1 MPLCLRAGVSDDC
14 VKPCEEQLLPSA
26 AVVQDPPVWP
36 LTPQPGGPVPR
47 VSVQA
52 EDTAV
57 PFLFA
62 GSASPDAEL
71 L

>member
-1 MPLCLRAGVSDDC
+1 MPLCLGQVSVPLELNASDQ
-14 VKPCEEQLLPSA
+14 PCEKQLLPSA
-26 AVVQDPPVWP
+26 AVAQDPPVWP

-62 GSASPDAEL
+62 G
-71 L
+71 